1 MDRRSALFG
10 RARSRAA
17 DGDTQMDSTDRSGK
31 MDTTQTSNAEAPGV
45 ATSGVETLAHRPGT
59 THAVTNQAP
68 PLADYNL
75 FTTDCALG
83 EALARAGAGWHR
95 EALVRHGATLG
106 AASTLALAD
115 LANRHSPELHTH
127 SPRGERIDALEFHP
141 AWHELLAL
149 LRAEGLHALPFS
161 EPRPGAMAARC
172 AGYFLHAQLES
183 GSLCPLTMT
192 FASIPVLQ
200 REPAL
205 FDTLRER
212 LYTREHDARDV
223 PLAGKRS
230 MMIGMGMTEK
240 QGGSDVRS
248 NRTQARPEGIASGRG
263 AEYLLT
269 GHKWFFSAPQCD
281 AHLVLARTTEHESL
295 SCFFVPRFKPDGTKN
310 AVHVQRLKDKLGN
323 RSNASSEVEFF
334 DAYGVMIGD
343 EGRGVATIIEM
354 ANFTRLDCVIG
365 SAALMRAALVQA
377 IHHAR
382 HRSAFGRALADQPLM
397 QNVLA
402 DLVLES
408 EAATVLFMRLAQAF
422 EESANANDANA
433 TGTAAEESERSLV
446 ARAWRRIVTP
456 AAKFWVCKRT
466 LAFTGEAMEVW
477 GGNGYVE
484 EGPMAR
490 FYREAPVNSIWEG
503 SGNVMCLDV
512 LRALE
517 RDADAAQMLFLAW
530 RREAAGHAAL
540 SAALDRLSALLN
552 GAPGSREASA
562 RHIAQQIVLIA
573 QGMLLR
579 AGPPEVAEAF
589 IATRLDEHDAD
600 CGRVFGTLP
609 ARFDHAAL
617 IARALPTDYLAA

>member
-1 MDRRSALFG
+1 MEPLDLTKTVTQSA
-10 RARSRAA
+10 A
-17 DGDTQMDSTDRSGK
+17 Q
-31 MDTTQTSNAEAPGV
+31 PG
-45 ATSGVETLAHRPGT
+45 THRPGT
-59 THAVTNQAP
+59 THEVTNQAP

-75 FTTDCALG
+75 FACDTALG
-83 EALARAGAGWHR
+83 EALGRAGADWHR
-95 EALVRHGATLG
+95 DTLTQHGAKLG
-106 AASTLALAD
+106 AAATLELAD
-115 LANRHSPELHTH
+115 LANRHAPELHTH
-127 SPRGERIDALEFHP
+127 TPRGERIDALEFHP

-200 REPAL
+200 NEPAL
-205 FDTLRER
+205 FDTLREQ

-223 PLAGKRS
+223 PLAHKRS

-248 NRTQARPEGIASGRG
+248 NRTEARPAGAASGRG
-263 AEYLLT
+263 ADYLLT

-281 AHLVLARTTEHESL
+281 AHLVLARTTEHAGL
-295 SCFFVPRFKPDGTKN
+295 SCFFVPRFRPDGTKN
-310 AVHVQRLKDKLGN
+310 AVNVQRLKDKLGN

-343 EGRGVATIIEM
+343 EGRGVPTIIEM
-354 ANFTRLDCVIG
+354 ANYTRLDCVIG

-382 HRSAFGRALADQPLM
+382 HRSAFGRTLAQQPLM

-402 DLVLES
+402 DLALES

-422 EESANANDANA
+422 EQ
-433 TGTAAEESERSLV
+433 GTPDRADETDIARV

-456 AAKFWVCKRT
+456 AAKFWVCKRA

-517 RDADAAQMLFLAW
+517 READAAQALFLSW
-530 RREAAGHAAL
+530 RREAAGHPVL

-552 GAPGSREASA
+552 GAPGTREASA
-562 RHIAQQIVLIA
+562 RRIAQQIVLIA
-573 QGMLLR
+573 QAMLLR
-579 AGPPEVAEAF
+579 GASSKTAPEVADAF

-617 IARALPTDYLAA
+617 IERAFPAVAD

>member
-1 MDRRSALFG
+1 ME
-10 RARSRAA
+10 
-17 DGDTQMDSTDRSGK
+17 
-31 MDTTQTSNAEAPGV
+31 AE
-45 ATSGVETLAHRPGT
+45 HRPGT
-59 THAVTNQAP
+59 THEVTNQVP

-75 FTTDCALG
+75 FSSDAALA
-83 EALARAGAGWHR
+83 EALVRAGAGWHR
-95 EALVRHGATLG
+95 EALARDGARLG
-106 AASTLALAD
+106 TAEAGALAE
-115 LANRHSPELHTH
+115 LANRHAPELFTH

-141 AWHELLAL
+141 AWHRLLAL

-161 EPRPGAMAARC
+161 NPQSGAMAARC

-183 GSLCPLTMT
+183 GSLCPATMT

-200 REPAL
+200 RESAL

-212 LYTREHDARDV
+212 LYSREHDPRDL
-223 PLAGKRS
+223 PWPQKTS

-248 NRTQARPEGIASGRG
+248 NRTEARALDGAGGRG
-263 AEYLLT
+263 GAYRLT

-281 AHLVLARTTEHESL
+281 AHLVLARTDTSDGL
-295 SCFFVPRFKPDGTKN
+295 SCFFVPRFAPDGTKN
-310 AVHVQRLKDKLGN
+310 AVHVQRLKNKVGN

-343 EGRGVATIIEM
+343 EGRGVPTIIEM
-354 ANFTRLDCVIG
+354 ANYTRLDCVIG

-382 HRSAFGRALADQPLM
+382 HRSAFGRLLAGQPLM

-402 DLVLES
+402 DLALES
-408 EAATVLFMRLAQAF
+408 EAATVLFMHLARAF
-422 EESANANDANA
+422 EDSADASGDGA
-433 TGTAAEESERSLV
+433 LE

-456 AAKFWVCKRT
+456 AAKFWVCKRA

-517 RDADAAQMLFLAW
+517 READAAQALFLAW
-530 RREAAGHAAL
+530 RRDAQDHPAL
-540 SAALDRLSALLN
+540 TAALDHLSALLN
-552 GAPGSREASA
+552 GAPGTRESNA
-562 RHIAQQIVLIA
+562 RRIAQQLVLIA
-573 QGMLLR
+573 QAMLLR
-579 AGPPEVAEAF
+579 AGPAAGMPDVADAF
-589 IATRLDEHDAD
+589 IATRLDDHGAD

-609 ARFDHAAL
+609 AHFNHAAL
-617 IARALPTDYLAA
+617 VERAFPAH

>member
-1 MDRRSALFG
+1 MNP
-10 RARSRAA
+10 
-17 DGDTQMDSTDRSGK
+17 T
-31 MDTTQTSNAEAPGV
+31 EA
-45 ATSGVETLAHRPGT
+45 THRPGT
-59 THAVTNQAP
+59 THEVTNQAP

-75 FTTDCALG
+75 FTTDAALG
-83 EALARAGAGWHR
+83 EALVRAGADWHR
-95 EALVRHGATLG
+95 ETLTRHGETLG
-106 AASTLALAD
+106 KAETLALAD
-115 LANRHSPELHTH
+115 LANRHEPELHTH
-127 SPRGERIDALEFHP
+127 SPRGERIDAIEFHP

-149 LRAEGLHALPFS
+149 LREQGLHALPYS
-161 EPRPGAMAARC
+161 DPQPGAMAARC

-192 FASIPVLQ
+192 FASIAVLQ
-200 REPAL
+200 REPVL
-205 FDTLRER
+205 FDTLRAP
-212 LYTREHDARDV
+212 LYTREHDARDL
-223 PLAGKRS
+223 PLAQKRS

-248 NRTQARPEGIASGRG
+248 NRTEARPAGVETGRG
-263 AEYLLT
+263 AAYLLT

-281 AHLVLARTTEHESL
+281 AHLVLARTTEHDGSGAPGL
-295 SCFFVPRFKPDGTKN
+295 SCFFVPRYRPDGTKN
-310 AVHVQRLKDKLGN
+310 AVNVQRLKNKLGN

-343 EGRGVATIIEM
+343 EGRGVPTIIEM
-354 ANFTRLDCVIG
+354 ANYTRLDCVIG

-382 HRSAFGRALADQPLM
+382 HRSAFGRVLAEQPLM

-402 DLVLES
+402 DLALES
-408 EAATVLFMRLAQAF
+408 EAATALFMRLARAF
-422 EESANANDANA
+422 EDSADAKPGD
-433 TGTAAEESERSLV
+433 TDDTSLE

-456 AAKFWVCKRT
+456 AAKFWVCKRA

-517 RDADAAQMLFLAW
+517 READAAQALFLAW
-530 RREAAGHAAL
+530 RRDAQTHPVL
-540 SAALDRLSALLN
+540 NAALDRLSVLLN
-552 GAPGSREASA
+552 GAPGTREASA
-562 RHIAQQIVLIA
+562 RRIAQQIVLIA
-573 QGMLLR
+573 QAMLLR
-579 AGPPEVAEAF
+579 DGPPEMAQAF

-600 CGRVFGTLP
+600 CDRVFGTLP
-609 ARFDHAAL
+609 ARFDHAA
-617 IARALPTDYLAA
+617 IIERAFPSRSV